1 MKINRENTG
10 IIPINRENISWI
22 FTKNDSVRIIS
33 SQIEIGNQSKIFLK
47 KYLSLLNTD
56 EIV

>member
-1 MKINRENTG
+1 MKINRENKG
-10 IIPINRENISWI
+10 MIPINRENTSWI
-22 FTKNDSVRIIS
+22 CTKIDSVIIIS